1 MVYSTFTHG
10 VQYIHPLEICSI
22 PDTAL
27 IEKESV
33 KHFALSNSQPQV
45 IHVQVLHIK
54 KVEGGEA
61 QAGGGEKIHHS
72 LVDWPRFVV
81 QPVQRD

>member
-1 MVYSTFTHG
+1 M
-10 VQYIHPLEICSI
+10 QYIHPLEICSI

-54 KVEGGEA
+54 EVEGGEA
-61 QAGGGEKIHHS
+61 QAGGREEIHHS